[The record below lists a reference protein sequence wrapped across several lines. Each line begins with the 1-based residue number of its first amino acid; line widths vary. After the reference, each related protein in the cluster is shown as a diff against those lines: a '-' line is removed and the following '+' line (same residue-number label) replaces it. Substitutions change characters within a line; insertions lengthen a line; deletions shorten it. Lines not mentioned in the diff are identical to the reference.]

1 VTLTFNQLIPN
12 FAKLEGTD
20 QTINSNTASRAIQH
34 QEQYSIKSNKSS
46 ECYAKKNMLKLSKMT
61 VHFT

>member
-20 QTINSNTASRAIQH
+20 PTINSNTASRAIHHQEQYIIKSNTASRAIQH
-34 QEQYSIKSNKSS
+34 QEQ
-46 ECYAKKNMLKLSKMT
+46 
-61 VHFT
+61 